1 MSQSHSQSQ
10 IFVPNDT
17 GSYDQDTAL
26 REAGITRTANGSYN
40 LPPVLV
46 QYRDG
51 IYQTLVIEVSN
62 RERPSSITTL
72 WNLAQQNAHQDQPNN
87 RNNRSQSMDNPGPPE
102 SSSDLQQIASA
113 ASNSAEQNVNGS
125 GNDGSDRQL
134 ATIFQNAAAL
144 SRLGLF
150 RRGTD
155 NVTETERQNTD
166 RLLTSRIVD
175 PLQRLFDRM
184 SGHNTARESIGSP
197 NTPLQIITANP
208 NPNPNTPI
216 QTQAPVQNQLPSRSL
231 RDTENLENNPND
243 AVDQTGAS
251 SNASNDIELRMPG
264 DSRNIILT
272 VNYIQGGQGNE
283 NGSGS
288 LLLYVPSIV
297 DTDESNV
304 QLLVRLATEIALR
317 TISTLLQKSAGV
329 SDKVFES
336 LEVKKLAD
344 LKPSEQECPIC
355 YDSYVE
361 KETILES
368 EKKRRK
374 RSELDDDDDE
384 CEAPTN
390 KKLKSNTEESIH
402 VNGAN
407 SEKEGDKSAKETKV
421 EYDHYPVV
429 LSCGHVFGA
438 SCLHEWFK
446 TNSTCP
452 LCREKLPNNS
462 EAINTPQDIQITLP
476 NLARIIRVA
485 RTLIDNLNNRE
496 MTFHFRE
503 DDQETI
509 DRILQ
514 ENDSNILSPAAYQT
528 LLETFTSL
536 RGLPNQINQNE
547 PTPTPTASVGS
558 RTASAPPA
566 SRPATSATSILNFV
580 REVISSMRRDNNAT
594 VNGSSMGS
602 SMGVESRRTANGV
615 ETRDY
620 TMFGQDRGVDHSGA
634 SNTNEGSSS
643 DTHDNENNNA

>member
-1 MSQSHSQSQ
+1 MSQSQTEQ
-10 IFVPNDT
+10 LVPQDNIANDREV
-17 GSYDQDTAL
+17 AL
-26 REAGITRTANGSYN
+26 REAGITQSANGSYN

-72 WNLAQQNAHQDQPNN
+72 WNLAQDPSN
-87 RNNRSQSMDNPGPPE
+87 RNLTTESPGPPDTT
-102 SSSDLQQIASA
+102 SDLTTR
-113 ASNSAEQNVNGS
+113 EQSVSENENG
-125 GNDGSDRQL
+125 DSDRQMT
-134 ATIFQNAAAL
+134 TIFQNAAAL

-150 RRGTD
+150 HRGND
-155 NVTETERQNTD
+155 NISETERERETND

-175 PLQRLFDRM
+175 PLQRLFERM
-184 SGHNTARESIGSP
+184 SGQSVNRTNLGNS
-197 NTPLQIITANP
+197 NTPTPTSTPTQSQSQSLETHVQPPPVRDNE
-208 NPNPNTPI
+208 NSNNNT
-216 QTQAPVQNQLPSRSL
+216 
-231 RDTENLENNPND
+231 DENNNTNQTD
-243 AVDQTGAS
+243 AT

-336 LEVKKLAD
+336 LKVKKLAD

-361 KETILES
+361 KENLPDVN
-368 EKKRRK
+368 KKRGNDSEDGEDGDNNSVPPNK
-374 RSELDDDDDE
+374 R
-384 CEAPTN
+384 
-390 KKLKSNTEESIH
+390 LKSNTQESIP
-402 VNGAN
+402 VNTSN
-407 SEKEGDKSAKETKV
+407 SSPVKETKDSPKETKL
-421 EYDHYPVV
+421 EYAHYPVT
-429 LSCGHVFGA
+429 LNCEHTFGA

-452 LCREKLPNNS
+452 LCREKLPNKS
-462 EAINTPQDIQITLP
+462 DAINTPHDIQITLP
-476 NLARIIRVA
+476 NLARTIRIA

-503 DDQETI
+503 DDQATI

-514 ENDSNILSPAAYQT
+514 ESDSNILSPAAYQT

-536 RGLPNQINQNE
+536 RSLPNQNNPNE
-547 PTPTPTASVGS
+547 NTTPVGS
-558 RTASAPPA
+558 RTASATPP
-566 SRPATSATSILNFV
+566 SRPTTSATSILNFV
-580 REVISSMRRDNNAT
+580 REVISSMRRDNNAAT
-594 VNGSSMGS
+594 NGSRPNRSV
-602 SMGVESRRTANGV
+602 GVESRRTANGV

-620 TMFGQDRGVDHSGA
+620 TMFGQDRNRGD
-634 SNTNEGSSS
+634 SNTNESPNTS
-643 DTHDNENNNA
+643 DSHSNNNS